1 MSSKNKQK
9 KLRKTI
15 QDMMT
20 SINRSLTKKEWFGLK
35 KTLEN
40 KKFNES
46 NKIINR
52 LDQAKERVSK
62 FNVNELKYYN

>member
-1 MSSKNKQK
+1 MIWVKISN
-9 KLRKTI
+9 
-15 QDMMT
+15 
-20 SINRSLTKKEWFGLK
+20 

-62 FNVNELKYYN
+62 LKINELKYYN